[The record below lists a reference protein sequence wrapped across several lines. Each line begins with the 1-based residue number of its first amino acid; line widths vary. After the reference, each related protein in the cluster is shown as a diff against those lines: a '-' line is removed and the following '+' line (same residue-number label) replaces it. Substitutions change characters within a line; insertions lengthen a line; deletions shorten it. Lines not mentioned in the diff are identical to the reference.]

1 MQWITFVSNSVSAYC
16 WPIQGVLLSF
26 KSQWSLIIVLANPC
40 LKGCLN
46 LLAGA
51 SPLKWAPLMRVSGR
65 GNRKMSGKTL
75 GSMCEEVWPHL
86 YFTRLCALQV
96 PVPRLI
102 SGRCCQVCD
111 AVSWYILGLCK
122 CNLLNESIGFNEQ
135 VAHRRLVMLLY
146 MMSSNLIISD
156 YHWGPASSLKILNGW
171 ASCVARKWTSCAFF
185 CSPC

>member
-1 MQWITFVSNSVSAYC
+1 MQWITFVSNSVSAWC

-65 GNRKMSGKTL
+65 GNRKMSGKML
-75 GSMCEEVWPHL
+75 SSMCEEVW
-86 YFTRLCALQV
+86 RLRALQV

-102 SGRCCQVCD
+102 SGRCCRVCD
-111 AVSWYILGLCK
+111 AVPWYMLGLCK

-135 VAHRRLVMLLY
+135 VAHCRLVMLLY
-146 MMSSNLIISD
+146 MMSRYINS
-156 YHWGPASSLKILNGW
+156 H
-171 ASCVARKWTSCAFF
+171 CAGLF
-185 CSPC
+185 